1 MSFQEGHSMGKRS
14 NNNSIQFASWITA
27 QRRWAMTGTPTPQT
41 ASQNG
46 LKNILGL
53 LKFLQHDYFSPR
65 FDGDRK
71 WKQYVSKNWNEFKIA
86 PFFRIQHLLSMFMV
100 RHTKEDIEELPKPRF
115 NHVYMDLSAKEIM
128 TYNTLV
134 SAVQANLIT
143 TTMEGKTSA
152 WQDSLLNPRQS
163 THAQQ
168 ALSNIRLTCC
178 GGTSVV
184 PVLSQKNW
192 DETIVYLRD
201 LHHLDDVKITVIQ
214 NFLHRVVTEQLSS
227 CMCCGFQLQTLFVL
241 PCGDLVCTECIDNQT
256 TSCPVCRKGFD
267 VDDFQRLQPGLNYD
281 WKWNIIDAQRR
292 KEQRAQEMARR
303 VQQRQQRQQ
312 GQRRQQRTDNSNRRN
327 QAERNRRARQPHVCT
342 YPKPYTNGKCTICY
356 EVHRDCVFVNS
367 ESRCSVCDAVAEECP
382 KDESKAFYVINKVL
396 ELHKSDDHNQRI
408 PRTVSQTAS
417 RIVGEELKV
426 ESKRPL
432 KIIVFSQF
440 RQILNVVGDRLLR
453 RLGGGCVAE
462 FWGASRNVELQRF
475 TKSPDCFVMLL
486 GVDGSHGLDLSFVT
500 HIFFLD
506 EIWDKSLQHQ
516 VVARAYRMGATGHVE
531 VMQLVAND
539 SVEELMVQ
547 MNSGESK
554 MSQVNTTAADKNLR
568 NLHEMSSRK
577 TKFRHNLT
585 QEENNES
592 RAKMYYLLKRAKFIK
607 KNFVSACET
616 KDMSLKSVKSRNYS
630 TDTEGSDDD
639 EITNVKRVR
648 FS

>member
-1 MSFQEGHSMGKRS
+1 MGKRS

-46 LKNILGL
+46 LRNIFGL

-100 RHTKEDIEELPKPRF
+100 RHTKEDIEELPKPKF
-115 NHVYMDLSAKEIM
+115 NHIYMDLSAKEIM

-143 TTMEGKTSA
+143 TTMKGKTSA

-184 PVLSQKNW
+184 PELSRTNW
-192 DETIVYLRD
+192 DETIAYLRN
-201 LHHLDDVKITVIQ
+201 LHHLDDVKITVVE

-227 CMCCGFQLQTLFVL
+227 CMNCGFQLQTLFVL
-241 PCGDLVCTECIDNQT
+241 PCGDLVCTECINNQT
-256 TSCPVCRKGFD
+256 TSCPVCEECFD

-281 WKWNIIDAQRR
+281 WKWNIVDAQRR
-292 KEQRAQEMARR
+292 KEEKARLRAQRQREREEGRTNQARE
-303 VQQRQQRQQ
+303 
-312 GQRRQQRTDNSNRRN
+312 N
-327 QAERNRRARQPHVCT
+327 QAEENRRRRRAHVCT
-342 YPKPYTNGKCTICY
+342 YTIPFTNGQCTICG

-367 ESRCSVCDAVAEECP
+367 NSCCNVCHAVAEECP
-382 KDESKAFYVINKVL
+382 KDESKAFYVIKKIL
-396 ELHKSDDHNQRI
+396 ELYYSHEHHERI
-408 PRTVSQTAS
+408 PSTISQTAS
-417 RIVGEELKV
+417 RIVGEELQV
-426 ESKRPL
+426 ERKRPL
-432 KIIVFSQF
+432 KIIIFSQF

-462 FWGASRNVELQRF
+462 FWGVSRNVELQRF
-475 TKSPDCFVMLL
+475 AKSSDCFVMLL

-516 VVARAYRMGATGHVE
+516 VVARAYRMGTTGHVE

-547 MNSGESK
+547 MNSSESKK
-554 MSQVNTTAADKNLR
+554 MSQFNLTAVDKNLS
-568 NLHEMSSRK
+568 NSYEISSKRK
-577 TKFRHNLT
+577 SSPHNLT

-592 RAKMYYLLKRAKFIK
+592 RAKMYYLLKSAKFIK
-607 KNFVSACET
+607 KNFVSTSKT
-616 KDMSLKSVKSRNYS
+616 KDMSLKSANSLNDT
-630 TDTEGSDDD
+630 TDSDSSD
-639 EITNVKRVR
+639 EDQITTIKRVR